1 MDEALVDFLRYLGL
15 EKNSSAYTVKSYRED
30 LSQALGF
37 FRDKIGSS
45 TASTDR
51 VSTRHVRAYL
61 AWLSEQGYAR
71 TTMARRLAAL
81 RSWFRFLCRQGTL
94 TANPADGLRA
104 PRQNAKLPH

>member
-45 TASTDR
+45 TAPDR
-51 VSTRHVRAYL
+51 VSTL
-61 AWLSEQGYAR
+61 
-71 TTMARRLAAL
+71 
-81 RSWFRFLCRQGTL
+81 F
-94 TANPADGLRA
+94 
-104 PRQNAKLPH
+104 